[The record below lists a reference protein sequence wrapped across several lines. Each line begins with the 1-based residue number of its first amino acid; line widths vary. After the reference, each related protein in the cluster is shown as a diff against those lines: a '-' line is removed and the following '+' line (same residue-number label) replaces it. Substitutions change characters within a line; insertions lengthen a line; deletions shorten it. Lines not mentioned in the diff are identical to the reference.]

1 MGDADEKQESGRRA
15 EDFRGGSKNT
25 ENAPLFSG
33 STLVCARIAHAG
45 AHEET
50 WSARGA
56 RRERDGESERKA
68 VVARDP
74 ESAREQLERIVFT
87 RGMTG

>member
-1 MGDADEKQESGRRA
+1 MCADR
-15 EDFRGGSKNT
+15 
-25 ENAPLFSG
+25 
-33 STLVCARIAHAG
+33 AHAG
-45 AHEET
+45 PHEET
-50 WSARGA
+50 WSVRGA